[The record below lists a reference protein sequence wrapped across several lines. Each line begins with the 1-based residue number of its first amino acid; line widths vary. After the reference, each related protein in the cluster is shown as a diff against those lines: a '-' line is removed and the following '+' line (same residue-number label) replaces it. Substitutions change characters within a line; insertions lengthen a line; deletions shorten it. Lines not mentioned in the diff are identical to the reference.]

1 MTRENELLKKI
12 AKGETEYWEEL
23 IGMYY
28 EDILRYCIYH
38 APDKTA
44 AEDAVQETFLKVIR
58 YMPDYRHRG
67 KFRAF
72 LYKVAANTCKD
83 QWRKC
88 TREEWFDTDMEASD
102 GEKKLPEEMI
112 YLETGYAK
120 TEGDINFLRLIR
132 KLPEDQREVVYLKYA
147 QELSFRE
154 IAEILGIPA
163 RTVQSRL
170 RIALKKLR
178 KKEGKPDV

>member
-1 MTRENELLKKI
+1 MRENELLRKI

-58 YMPDYRHRG
+58 YMPNYRHRG

-72 LYKVAANTCKD
+72 LYKVAAKTSGGNVQGKNGLIQTVRHRMA
-83 QWRKC
+83 RKSC
-88 TREEWFDTDMEASD
+88 
-102 GEKKLPEEMI
+102 
-112 YLETGYAK
+112 
-120 TEGDINFLRLIR
+120 
-132 KLPEDQREVVYLKYA
+132 
-147 QELSFRE
+147 
-154 IAEILGIPA
+154 
-163 RTVQSRL
+163 
-170 RIALKKLR
+170 LKK
-178 KKEGKPDV
+178 

>member
-1 MTRENELLKKI
+1 MIILRYAAFFVARYSKESASDQVLSVADSVDTKVKKYKICDHLSSCNTFYIQGTPSGGRILTRENELLRKI

-67 KFRAF
+67 KVQGI
-72 LYKVAANTCKD
+72 LI
-83 QWRKC
+83 QGG
-88 TREEWFDTDMEASD
+88 REH
-102 GEKKLPEEMI
+102 LQRPVEEMH
-112 YLETGYAK
+112 K
-120 TEGDINFLRLIR
+120 RR
-132 KLPEDQREVVYLKYA
+132 MV
-147 QELSFRE
+147 
-154 IAEILGIPA
+154 
-163 RTVQSRL
+163 
-170 RIALKKLR
+170 
-178 KKEGKPDV
+178 

>member
-88 TREEWFDTDMEASD
+88 TKEEWFDTDTGSI
-102 GEKKLPEEMI
+102 EKKLPEEMI

>member
-1 MTRENELLKKI
+1 MRENELLRKI

-58 YMPDYRHRG
+58 YMPNYRHRG

-72 LYKVAANTCKD
+72 LYKSL
-83 QWRKC
+83 RI
-88 TREEWFDTDMEASD
+88 
-102 GEKKLPEEMI
+102 P
-112 YLETGYAK
+112 AK
-120 TEGDINFLRLIR
+120 TSGGNVQGKNGLIQTVRHRMAR
-132 KLPEDQREVVYLKYA
+132 K
-147 QELSFRE
+147 SC
-154 IAEILGIPA
+154 
-163 RTVQSRL
+163 
-170 RIALKKLR
+170 LKK
-178 KKEGKPDV
+178 

>member
-58 YMPDYRHRG
+58 Y
-67 KFRAF
+67 
-72 LYKVAANTCKD
+72 
-83 QWRKC
+83 
-88 TREEWFDTDMEASD
+88 TRWPQT
-102 GEKKLPEEMI
+102 P
-112 YLETGYAK
+112 AK
-120 TEGDINFLRLIR
+120 TSGGNAQKKNGLIQIPKHRMVR
-132 KLPEDQREVVYLKYA
+132 KNCQ
-147 QELSFRE
+147 
-154 IAEILGIPA
+154 
-163 RTVQSRL
+163 
-170 RIALKKLR
+170 KK
-178 KKEGKPDV
+178 

>member
-38 APDKTA
+38 AP
-44 AEDAVQETFLKVIR
+44 ETFLKVIR

-72 LYKVAANTCKD
+72 LYKVASNTCKD

-88 TREEWFDTDMEASD
+88 AKEEWYDTDAEDAD
-102 GEKKLPEEMI
+102 GEKKLPDEMI
-112 YLETGYAK
+112 YLETGYARA
-120 TEGDINFLRLIR
+120 EGEINFLRLVHD
-132 KLPEDQREVVYLKYA
+132 LPEEQYA

-154 IAEILGIPA
+154 IAGILGIPA

>member
-1 MTRENELLKKI
+1 
-12 AKGETEYWEEL
+12 
-23 IGMYY
+23 MYY

-58 YMPDYRHRG
+58 YMPNYRHRG

-83 QWRKC
+83 QWRKGA
-88 TREEWFDTDMEASD
+88 REEWFDTDSEASD
-102 GEKKLPEEMI
+102 GEKKLSEEMI

-120 TEGDINFLRLIR
+120 TEGNINFP
-132 KLPEDQREVVYLKYA
+132 KTDPGAFKG
-147 QELSFRE
+147 
-154 IAEILGIPA
+154 AERSSISKICTG
-163 RTVQSRL
+163 TFVS
-170 RIALKKLR
+170 
-178 KKEGKPDV
+178 

>member
-1 MTRENELLKKI
+1 MRENELLRKI

-58 YMPDYRHRG
+58 YMPNYRHRG

-88 TREEWFDTDMEASD
+88 AREEWFDTDSEASD
-102 GEKKLPEEMI
+102 GEKKLSEEMI

-120 TEGDINFLRLIR
+120 TEGNINFLRR
-132 KLPEDQREVVYLKYA
+132 SGSFQR
-147 QELSFRE
+147 SRE
-154 IAEILGIPA
+154 KWYI
-163 RTVQSRL
+163 
-170 RIALKKLR
+170 
-178 KKEGKPDV
+178 

>member
-1 MTRENELLKKI
+1 MRENELLRKI

-58 YMPDYRHRG
+58 
-67 KFRAF
+67 AF

-88 TREEWFDTDMEASD
+88 VREEWFDTDSEASD
-102 GEKKLPEEMI
+102 GEKKLSEEMI

-120 TEGDINFLRLIR
+120 TEGNINFLRLIR
-132 KLPEDQREVVYLKYA
+132 ELSKEQREVVYLKYA

-170 RIALKKLR
+170 RISLKKLR
-178 KKEGKPDV
+178 KKEGKPDA

>member
-88 TREEWFDTDMEASD
+88 TKEEWFDTDTEASD

-112 YLETGYAK
+112 
-120 TEGDINFLRLIR
+120 
-132 KLPEDQREVVYLKYA
+132 
-147 QELSFRE
+147 
-154 IAEILGIPA
+154 
-163 RTVQSRL
+163 
-170 RIALKKLR
+170 
-178 KKEGKPDV
+178 